1 MPRTSKLAAAAAV
14 FAILG
19 TLGLSALMP
28 GPAAAGDDDWVEIHQ
43 AGYTISQPGKYK
55 LKADLDFSDQVN
67 SYGVRIINTQ
77 NVKLDLKGHDIKGKP
92 NATYG
97 GSGTGIYVLNSK
109 NVEIDGKDSKI
120 KQCENAIKIWQCKN
134 VDLDGGNMDAE
145 KCNNAIM
152 AFKSEQVKVRKV
164 DLEDNKQRDIYFNQ
178 CKNSEIKD
186 CDLKGPC
193 FQGILLSDCK
203 GVTVRDTDIG
213 KDEKIKAGIILF
225 RSEDCVIDDCK
236 IGRADNGIV
245 FNGQGT
251 EDNTVRKCDFGEP
264 EDNDCDILILQGAEA
279 PELDDN
285 DPDNLKITNSQAP
298 Q

>member
-1 MPRTSKLAAAAAV
+1 MSRTSKLAAAVAV
-14 FAILG
+14 LAILG
-19 TLGLSALMP
+19 TLGLTAFMP
-28 GPAAAGDDDWVEIHQ
+28 GPAAADDDDWVEINQ
-43 AGYTISQPGKYK
+43 PGYTINQPGKYK
-55 LKADLDFSDQVN
+55 LKADLDFSGQVN
-67 SYGVRIINTQ
+67 GFGVRIVNTQ
-77 NVKLDLKGHDIKGKP
+77 NVELDLNGKNITGRP
-92 NATYG
+92 NQTYG
-97 GSGTGIYVLNSK
+97 GSGTGIYVFNSK

-120 KQCENAIKIWQCKN
+120 KQCENAVKIWQCKN
-134 VDLDGGNMDAE
+134 VDLDGENMDAE
-145 KCNNAIM
+145 SCSTAIM
-152 AFKSEQVKVRKV
+152 VFKSEQVKIRKV
-164 DLEDNKQRDIYFNQ
+164 DLEDNKQRDIHLSQ
-178 CKNSEIKD
+178 CKNSEIRD

-193 FQGILLSDCK
+193 FQGILLADCK
-203 GVTVRDTDIG
+203 GITVRDTEIG

-225 RSEDCVIDDCK
+225 RSEDCVIDNCK